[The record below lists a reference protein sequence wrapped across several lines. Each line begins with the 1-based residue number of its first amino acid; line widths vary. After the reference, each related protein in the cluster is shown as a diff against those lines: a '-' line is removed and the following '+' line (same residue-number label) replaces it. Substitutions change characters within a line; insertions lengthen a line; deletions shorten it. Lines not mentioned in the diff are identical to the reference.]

1 MRHPH
6 RRPGPHAPTVLA
18 MVVGG
23 IATVAGLSAC
33 SFVGEVADTY
43 ERNATHT
50 VKAEYR
56 GLEGKS
62 FVVLV
67 NADRSIQSQAPMLVE
82 EFTKRMT
89 DRLSAPTNVPR
100 PSGFIKANDALSFGY
115 RNPTWHLRA
124 PAKLAEDLGGVD
136 QVIMIEITEFRM
148 HEPGNKYVWDGR
160 ASARI
165 SVGDA
170 KDDDFVFDRVVEVK
184 YPDGESYSQEEI
196 QGSQVMSA
204 LLVRLLDR
212 ASWLFYDHEEMM
224 RPEY

>member
-1 MRHPH
+1 MRHQH
-6 RRPGPHAPTVLA
+6 RRPVRHAPTVLA
-18 MVVGG
+18 LMVGG

-33 SFVGEVADTY
+33 GIVGAMADTY

-82 EFTKRMT
+82 EFTKRLT

-100 PSGFIKANDALSFGY
+100 PSGFIKPNDALAFGY

-124 PAKLAEDLGGVD
+124 PAKLSQDLGGVD

-165 SVGDA
+165 SVGDST
-170 KDDDFVFDRVVEVK
+170 DDDFVFDRVVEVK
-184 YPDGESYSQEEI
+184 YPDGESYSQEDI